1 MVHPRLYGV
10 GLATCV
16 GCYLIVLYYNV
27 IISWALLLFFS
38 SFMNPLP
45 WSVQNTTND
54 AGTYKDCP
62 KLYISEE
69 FFYRDMLHIYNED
82 CS

>member
-54 AGTYKDCP
+54 AGTYKDC
-62 KLYISEE
+62 KGLYISEE